1 MLVPSFGFQGRRRP
15 KDDPYSSVPKESRDP
30 KGTEEKGSQTAAA
43 RLAERVP
50 IPSFVGH
57 PRATAVCVC
66 AV

>member
-50 IPSFVGH
+50 IPSFGQTDRKSV
-57 PRATAVCVC
+57 V
-66 AV
+66 